1 MRDKLDKILETSLSL
16 LLGLMVINVLWQV
29 ASRYLL
35 NDPSAFTDELS
46 RYLLIWVGLLGAAY
60 ASGKGMHVAIELLER
75 KLSEKQKIY
84 QQMIIRLMICAFSI
98 FTLIIGGTRLVVV
111 SFELG
116 QTSSAMQLSLGY
128 VYLALP
134 LSGVLIC
141 FYALS
146 DFFNQLKS
154 NHGAA

>member
-1 MRDKLDKILETSLSL
+1 MKIRATIDQILEHVLSV
-16 LLGLMVINVLWQV
+16 LLGIMVLNVLWQV

-75 KLSEKQKIY
+75 SLSENQKRI
-84 QQMIIRLMICAFSI
+84 QQLVIHVIIVLFSI
-98 FTLIIGGTRLVVV
+98 FVLIAGGTRLLYI
-111 SFELG
+111 SFHLG
-116 QTSSAMQLSLGY
+116 QTSSAMQIPLGY

-134 LSGVLIC
+134 LSGLLIS
-141 FYALS
+141 YYSLT
-146 DFFNQLKS
+146 DFFNLLKS
-154 NHGAA
+154 K